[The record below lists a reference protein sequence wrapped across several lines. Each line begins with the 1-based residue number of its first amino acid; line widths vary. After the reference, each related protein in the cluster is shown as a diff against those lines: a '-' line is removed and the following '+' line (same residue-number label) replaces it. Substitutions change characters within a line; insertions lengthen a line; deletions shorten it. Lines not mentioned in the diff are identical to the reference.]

1 MMVNKQ
7 TDETKLKPKK
17 NNFSFGTISIDKLMQ
32 KVKLSKKSKYLKK
45 ESYNT
50 KPMCKRKTNLRC
62 PGNRT

>member
-1 MMVNKQ
+1 MAK
-7 TDETKLKPKK
+7 TKKETK
-17 NNFSFGTISIDKLMQ
+17 
-32 KVKLSKKSKYLKK
+32 KVTKKSKYLKK